1 VTAVDDHLLK
11 RIWGEATALLDL
23 SRKIRW
29 LDLLLLLGMAG
40 FTYGIFNL
48 ALSAAAPHE
57 EGALGKVTIHL
68 EPWYLPQYTFFSLTR
83 GILAYFVSLSFTLV
97 YGYWAAKDSLAQKV
111 LIPLLDILQSIPV
124 LGFMPGLVYS
134 LAILFPTNNFGLEVA
149 SVLMIFTGQAWNMTF
164 SFFQSV
170 RSVPLDMREVATVY
184 RMSWWQRFRW
194 VELPFS
200 GMGLVWNSMMS
211 MAGGWFFLSAC
222 EALQLGEKDLRLA
235 GIGSYMKQA
244 VDDFD
249 VPAMIYAIIAMTLMI
264 VALDQLVWRPIIVWA
279 QKFRVEEGGAQEAMH
294 SWFLDLLLRS
304 RLVRS
309 AGHLWQRFTNYLS
322 RPARPGAGDVVSE
335 GRPAP
340 RWVGYLA
347 LIPFA
352 LLIALLAYGAWEL
365 FWLITKVQGSD
376 WLALLGASLLTL
388 GRVLLATILGTL
400 WTVPAGLRIG
410 LSPRLSRILQPVVQ
424 IVASFPAPMLFP
436 VVILVLEFAGVS
448 LDWGSILLMLLGTQW
463 YILFNVI
470 AGAMAIPADLKE
482 AARSYNITGWQRFW
496 VLYLPAIFPYLV
508 TGWITA
514 AGGAWNASIV
524 SEYIS
529 MQRNV
534 LEAHGLGARISEAA
548 GGSAF
553 SFGAACGTPASVEP
567 VAAVS
572 ANASLSL
579 LVASVLIMS
588 TLVVLFNRL
597 VWRRLYHLADTRFSV
612 NR

>member
-1 VTAVDDHLLK
+1 VDDHLLK
-11 RIWGEATALLDL
+11 RIWGEATALLDR
-23 SRKIRW
+23 SRRIRW
-29 LDLLLLLGMAG
+29 LDLVLLLGMAG
-40 FTYGIFNL
+40 FIYGVLSL
-48 ALSAAAPHE
+48 AQTAAAPHE
-57 EGALGKVTIHL
+57 EEALGKVKIHL

-83 GILAYFVSLSFTLV
+83 GILAYLVSLAFTLV
-97 YGYWAAKDSLAQKV
+97 YGYWAAKDALSQKV

-124 LGFMPGLVYS
+124 LGFMPGLVYA
-134 LAILFPTNNFGLEVA
+134 LAVLFPTNNIGLELA

-194 VELPFS
+194 VELPYS

-264 VALDQLVWRPIIVWA
+264 LALDQLVWRPIIVWA

-294 SWFLDLLLRS
+294 SWFLELLLRS
-304 RLVRS
+304 RLIRWLGHAWHRLTTYLAKPAAK
-309 AGHLWQRFTNYLS
+309 AGAESVPDSH
-322 RPARPGAGDVVSE
+322 
-335 GRPAP
+335 PAP
-340 RWVGYLA
+340 KWAAYLT
-347 LIPFA
+347 LIPFS
-352 LLIALLAYGAWEL
+352 LLVALLAYGAWEL
-365 FWLITKVQGSD
+365 FLLITGIKGEE
-376 WLALLGASLLTL
+376 WLSLLLASLLTL
-388 GRVLLATILGTL
+388 GRVLVATVVGTL
-400 WTVPAGLRIG
+400 WAVPAGLRIG
-410 LSPRLSRILQPVVQ
+410 LSPRLSRVLQPVVQ
-424 IVASFPAPMLFP
+424 VVASFPAPMLFP
-436 VVILVLEFAGVS
+436 IVILLLELAGVS
-448 LDWGSILLMLLGTQW
+448 LNWGSILLMLLGTQW

-524 SEYIS
+524 AEYIS
-529 MQRNV
+529 MQGGV

-548 GGSAF
+548 GGSAY
-553 SFGAACGTPASVEP
+553 SFGAVCGTPASVEP